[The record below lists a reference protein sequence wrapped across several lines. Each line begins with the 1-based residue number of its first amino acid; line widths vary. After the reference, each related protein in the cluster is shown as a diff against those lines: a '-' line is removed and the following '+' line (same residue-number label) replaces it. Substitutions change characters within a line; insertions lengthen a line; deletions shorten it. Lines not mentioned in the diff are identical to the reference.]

1 MKSADRQ
8 ASGSMLTLLCICGD
22 DKWSTKV
29 LYHDQDED
37 QELSGQLVEQ
47 QRHEGKTRKARREMK
62 SEDAVWRLM
71 LVSSRCIQH
80 AILYGRSTP
89 LLSWFACPWR
99 AALISVVRISAIDDC
114 ISHSMLHTRTG
125 CTVLMCTML
134 DTLLIICEQCGLI
147 LCTGLMMVVDA
158 NSY

>member
-1 MKSADRQ
+1 MKSGDRQ
-8 ASGSMLTLLCICGD
+8 ASGSMLTLLCLCGD

-37 QELSGQLVEQ
+37 QKLSGQLVEQ
-47 QRHEGKTRKARREMK
+47 QRHEGKTREARSEMK

-89 LLSWFACPWR
+89 LLSWFACSWC
-99 AALISVVRISAIDDC
+99 AALIYALQISAMDDC
-114 ISHSMLHTRTG
+114 ISYSMLHTRTL
-125 CTVLMCTML
+125 CTVL
-134 DTLLIICEQCGLI
+134 I
-147 LCTGLMMVVDA
+147 
-158 NSY
+158 SR